1 MLKGY
6 RHPYDADTTFA
17 GAASNTPGRIGMWA
31 PIERAKQLAIRG
43 LKFSLLT
50 HWNVGGKAYLDPDE
64 ARQVTEKD
72 CACGDNLL
80 DLAEGFEFSKE
91 HREK

>member
-1 MLKGY
+1 M
-6 RHPYDADTTFA
+6 
-17 GAASNTPGRIGMWA
+17 
-31 PIERAKQLAIRG
+31 RG

-50 HWNVGGKAYLDPDE
+50 HCKVGGKAYLDPDE
-64 ARQVTEKD
+64 AREVTEKD